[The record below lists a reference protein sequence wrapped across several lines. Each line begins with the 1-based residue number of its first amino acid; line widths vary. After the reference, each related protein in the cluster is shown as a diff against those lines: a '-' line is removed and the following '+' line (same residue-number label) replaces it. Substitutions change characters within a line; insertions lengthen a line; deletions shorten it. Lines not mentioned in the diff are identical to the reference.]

1 MIRGLSFSLFVVL
14 GVYLCTSCVNDPE
27 DVARLQARFDDKV
40 EVAEGV
46 EILYSDSAKLRVLV
60 RAPIMLNHLQSTD
73 QRQEFPDGL
82 HVTFL
87 DEREDTSSTLIANW
101 GVYRRRTNQFTV
113 RDSVVWESVD
123 QQRLQT
129 EELNWD
135 EKTEEIFTNKFV
147 ILEQPGYL
155 ITGYGLKANQ
165 DFSNAR
171 VLQVDG
177 KIPVSKP
184 E

>member
-1 MIRGLSFSLFVVL
+1 MTRGTLFFIAC
-14 GVYLCTSCVNDPE
+14 LCTVLHGTSCINDPE
-27 DVARLQARFDDKV
+27 DVARLRARLDDKI

-46 EILYSDSAKLRVLV
+46 EILYSDSAKLRVIV
-60 RAPIMLNHLQSTD
+60 RAPRMLNHTQSAD

-82 HVTFL
+82 LVTFL

-101 GVYRRRTNQFTV
+101 GVYRRRTSQFTV

-129 EELNWD
+129 EELNWE
-135 EKTEEIFTNKFV
+135 EKTEEIYTNKFV

-155 ITGYGLKANQ
+155 ITGYGLRANQ